1 MIFAIRVVEFRSFW
15 IAMWFLVVVIDCCL
29 PCWRCKAAAAPHA
42 HVVKADRRTGHM
54 NFFLQLAG
62 KTEVFAN
69 AIHSNESGQGE
80 KSGLHRY
87 A

>member
-1 MIFAIRVVEFRSFW
+1 MTFAIRVVEFRSFW
-15 IAMWFLVVVIDCCL
+15 IAMWFLVVVIDCRL

-42 HVVKADRRTGHM
+42 HVVNAVRTGHW
-54 NFFLQLAG
+54 NFFCKVAG
-62 KTEVFAN
+62 KTEVLAN
-69 AIHSNESGQGE
+69 ATHSDESGQGE